1 MEHGPEDLHARE
13 HLHAIGGVGTHLE
26 VALVRLERYAVGA
39 EPIGRVTDVEPEGG
53 IAAAVRGEAEQAQRV
68 LEAPLAERD
77 APLLAQRGLRRGG
90 RGRQEDERGEE
101 SGSHTP
107 RIPRVDGPRA
117 RLHTRPVLASS
128 SAALPLRALPVLFV
142 DCQSTGAT
150 PAHGSLL
157 EVAWA
162 RGDAP
167 VASAL
172 VALPEGASIPP
183 YVRRITG
190 LDEGQLAG
198 ALAPGEVWRRLARDA
213 QAVAR
218 EAGSPRAPAVIHF
231 ASFELRFLLD
241 LHASHGE
248 GVFPLDALCTHEI
261 ARRLLPDLPRRG
273 LRALS
278 GYFGAPAGEL
288 RRSEDHALA
297 TRAVWR
303 AMSALLEERGVR
315 TIDELRAWMLATEVA
330 RPLARG
336 WPMPASERAGLPD
349 APGVYRMRRVDGSLL
364 YVGKASSL
372 KRRVASY
379 FTRKRKIPER
389 TVEMLTQA
397 RRLEVTRTETTLE
410 AALLEHDEIK
420 AHAPPYNVALR
431 ASALALA
438 PSDRALRGAAWVP
451 VIDPRVFEGLDLLA
465 AALRDGTCADTARA
479 LDVPPVWAPEAA
491 AFVEGAALF
500 AARHPVALDVPSL
513 MALGSA
519 LYRREEEDDEERP
532 DGWTPERVAE
542 WIEDRWI
549 RAAHAQRRGRWLAM
563 LREASVSWSEGD
575 RRRLLVIA
583 DGEIVHR
590 AYGDEVPMPP
600 GARRSIRERA
610 SHMDRASYDRLRVLT
625 TELRRLHAEG
635 ADPIV
640 RCAPAG
646 LVRGPAMAR
655 LLARV

>member
-1 MEHGPEDLHARE
+1 M
-13 HLHAIGGVGTHLE
+13 
-26 VALVRLERYAVGA
+26 
-39 EPIGRVTDVEPEGG
+39 
-53 IAAAVRGEAEQAQRV
+53 
-68 LEAPLAERD
+68 
-77 APLLAQRGLRRGG
+77 
-90 RGRQEDERGEE
+90 
-101 SGSHTP
+101 
-107 RIPRVDGPRA
+107 
-117 RLHTRPVLASS
+117 LAST

-150 PAHGSLL
+150 PAHGALL

-167 VASAL
+167 VTSAL

-190 LDEGQLAG
+190 LDAGQLAG
-198 ALAPGEVWRRLARDA
+198 ALAPDEVWRRLTRVTRRRWRGRRALRARRRSSTSRA
-213 QAVAR
+213 SSCASWWTCTPRTA
-218 EAGSPRAPAVIHF
+218 RAP
-231 ASFELRFLLD
+231 SR
-241 LHASHGE
+241 S
-248 GVFPLDALCTHEI
+248 TRS
-261 ARRLLPDLPRRG
+261 ARTRSRGGSLPDLPRRG

-288 RRSEDHALA
+288 RRSAHHALA

-303 AMSALLEERGVR
+303 AMSALLEDRGVR

-372 KRRVASY
+372 KKRVTSY

-420 AHAPPYNVALR
+420 AHAPAYNVALR
-431 ASALALA
+431 GLGARARAVGPRAARRRVGAGDRSA
-438 PSDRALRGAAWVP
+438 RLRGARPARGRACGTERAP
-451 VIDPRVFEGLDLLA
+451 TPR
-465 AALRDGTCADTARA
+465 AR

-491 AFVEGAALF
+491 ALVEGAALF

-519 LYRREEEDDEERP
+519 LFRREEEGGR
-532 DGWTPERVAE
+532 R
-542 WIEDRWI
+542 
-549 RAAHAQRRGRWLAM
+549 RAARRLDARARRRVDRGPVDPRRARAAARPLAGDAARGQRLVVGGRSPAPP
-563 LREASVSWSEGD
+563 RD
-575 RRRLLVIA
+575 RRR
-583 DGEIVHR
+583 
-590 AYGDEVPMPP
+590 
-600 GARRSIRERA
+600 
-610 SHMDRASYDRLRVLT
+610 
-625 TELRRLHAEG
+625 
-635 ADPIV
+635 
-640 RCAPAG
+640 
-646 LVRGPAMAR
+646 
-655 LLARV
+655 